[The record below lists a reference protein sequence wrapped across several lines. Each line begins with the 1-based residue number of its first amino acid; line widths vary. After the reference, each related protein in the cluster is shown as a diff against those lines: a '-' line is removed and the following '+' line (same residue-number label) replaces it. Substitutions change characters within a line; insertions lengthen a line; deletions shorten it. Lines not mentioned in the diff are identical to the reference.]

1 MGRIKT
7 YTNDGTVSDKD
18 YLLGGDADNLD
29 ATKTYLLEDVRRY
42 VFQSTYIVNSTTST
56 LSLSTLNSTYPNTT
70 TILQYKVYCPNITGG
85 GLVYTKTGT
94 STWVSQVITN
104 VV

>member
-1 MGRIKT
+1 MGSIKT
-7 YTNDGTVSDKD
+7 YTNDGTISDKD
-18 YLLGGDADNLD
+18 YLLGSDADNLD
-29 ATKTYLLEDVRRY
+29 ATKTYLLEDARRY
-42 VFQSTYIVNSTTST
+42 VFQSTYIVNTTTSA
-56 LSLSTLNSTYPNTT
+56 LSLSTLNSTYPNIT

-94 STWVSQVITN
+94 STWVSQVITS

>member
-1 MGRIKT
+1 MARIKD
-7 YTNDGTVSDKD
+7 YTNDRTISDKD
-18 YLLGGDADNLD
+18 YLLGGDADNSN
-29 ATKTYLLEDVRRY
+29 ATKTYLFEDIKLH
-42 VFQSTYIVNSTTST
+42 VFQGTYIVNSTTFA
-56 LSLSTLNSTYPNTT
+56 LSLSTLNSTYPNAT

-85 GLVYTKTGT
+85 GLVYIKTGT

>member
-1 MGRIKT
+1 MARIKD
-7 YTNDGTVSDKD
+7 YTNDGTISDKD
-18 YLLGGDADNLD
+18 YLLGGDADNLN
-29 ATKTYLLEDVRRY
+29 ATKTYLLEDVRDY
-42 VFQSTYIVNSTTST
+42 VFQRTYIVNSTTSA
-56 LSLSTLNSTYPNTT
+56 LSLFTLNSTYPNIT

-94 STWVSQVITN
+94 STWVSQSITS